1 MVKVSV
7 DPKLM
12 GDSKCNTAC
21 NHLKRLM
28 PFSFKGDKGRKK
40 TVKKLEHFVSLSQVE
55 QDECLRLFIIKLN
68 TEQRGRYNKT
78 LQGYVQG
85 YASSN

>member
-21 NHLKRLM
+21 NHLKRLL
-28 PFSFKGDKGRKK
+28 PISFKGDTCRKK
-40 TVKKLEHFVSLSQVE
+40 TVKKLE
-55 QDECLRLFIIKLN
+55 
-68 TEQRGRYNKT
+68 
-78 LQGYVQG
+78 
-85 YASSN
+85 